1 MVSHLVL
8 NDLFALWMKKHTQKR
23 NKQEKEES
31 LRPIVNITDF
41 LSRWILY
48 GYGKCCEITR
58 SVKHMEIVNI
68 KKQKTVS
75 MANM

>member
-41 LSRWILY
+41 LYRV
-48 GYGKCCEITR
+48 GYYMDME
-58 SVKHMEIVNI
+58 SVAK
-68 KKQKTVS
+68 
-75 MANM
+75 